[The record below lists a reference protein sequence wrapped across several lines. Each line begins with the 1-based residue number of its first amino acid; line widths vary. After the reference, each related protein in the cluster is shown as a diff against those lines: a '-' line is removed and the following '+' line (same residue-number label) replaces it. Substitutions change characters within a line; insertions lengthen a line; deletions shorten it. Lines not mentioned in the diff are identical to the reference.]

1 MKRGARDGFYTNP
14 TIARGG
20 DGERSTMQ
28 TWWKG
33 KCNLTFVGNFPIS
46 FLYAI
51 CKELLDF
58 AIVKNFSQKKNPLV
72 MDTFHNIYYI
82 MKMNLINEN
91 HNIDQVNKM
100 HEKNNTNEI
109 DQMMK
114 FGWKLLLSMFMDVC
128 W

>member
-14 TIARGG
+14 AIARGG

-28 TWWKG
+28 IWWKG
-33 KCNLTFVGNFPIS
+33 RCNLTFVGNFPIS

-58 AIVKNFSQKKNPLV
+58 AIVQNFSQKKKPLV

-82 MKMNLINEN
+82 MKITILTKLTRCMKKKK
-91 HNIDQVNKM
+91 HID
-100 HEKNNTNEI
+100 EI

-114 FGWKLLLSMFMDVC
+114 LGWKLLLYMFMDIC

>member
-14 TIARGG
+14 AIARGG

-58 AIVKNFSQKKNPLV
+58 AIVQNFSQKKKPQV

-82 MKMNLINEN
+82 MKIKISTKLTRCMKKK
-91 HNIDQVNKM
+91 HID
-100 HEKNNTNEI
+100 EI

-114 FGWKLLLSMFMDVC
+114 LGWKLLLSMFMDIC